1 MCTTNIKNTKIK
13 PGPKC
18 FMVVLNESLQMYLLA
33 LKRNF
38 QVTWEY
44 TVESAVNVVY
54 AVRALTWAG
63 AGEGV
68 GRGGMSDSEL
78 RDLSSSSVRDK
89 PHDPRTLASLSR
101 QITFLSVLT
110 AFPKHFLE
118 RASGL
123 EIIIRPYLFQ
133 EAESG

>member
-1 MCTTNIKNTKIK
+1 
-13 PGPKC
+13 
-18 FMVVLNESLQMYLLA
+18 MVVLNESLQMYLLA

-68 GRGGMSDSEL
+68 GRGGKKTQAGPETLVHSKAA
-78 RDLSSSSVRDK
+78 SVGC
-89 PHDPRTLASLSR
+89 PS
-101 QITFLSVLT
+101 
-110 AFPKHFLE
+110 
-118 RASGL
+118 
-123 EIIIRPYLFQ
+123 
-133 EAESG
+133 